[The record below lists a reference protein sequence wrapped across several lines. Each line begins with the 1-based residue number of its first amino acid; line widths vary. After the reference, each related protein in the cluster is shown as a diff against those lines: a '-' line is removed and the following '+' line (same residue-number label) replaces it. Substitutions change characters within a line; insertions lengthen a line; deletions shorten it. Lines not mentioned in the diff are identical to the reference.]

1 MFCKHMS
8 CMRWQLY
15 LMRFDSPGQLW
26 GQENVFLLCRVID
39 INQHSTLNIRQV
51 QIIVDVCSTALLCP
65 MGTIRIFISRLT
77 AYLQGVFVPRT
88 ELNYICEVI
97 GEVNIG
103 LVSSKLT
110 WK

>member
-1 MFCKHMS
+1 
-8 CMRWQLY
+8 
-15 LMRFDSPGQLW
+15 MRFDSPGQLW

-77 AYLQGVFVPRT
+77 DYLQGVFVPRT